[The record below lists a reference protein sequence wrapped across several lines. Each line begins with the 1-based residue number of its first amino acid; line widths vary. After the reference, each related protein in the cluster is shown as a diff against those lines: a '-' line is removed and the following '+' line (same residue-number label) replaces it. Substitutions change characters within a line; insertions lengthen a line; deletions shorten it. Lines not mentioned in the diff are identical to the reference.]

1 MLASTSLAP
10 ARRELSPEDAEM
22 WTGLIE
28 HRCGAWFSE
37 GRMYVLRN
45 CLWRQMQ
52 MHGLDRYSAYYRL
65 VLENRGEWDRLAEGI
80 VNRETRFFRHQAS
93 FTALSEELL
102 PGIMDRN
109 LRQGGSQLRLW
120 SAGCSSGEEA
130 YSLAIAA
137 SELSNCGLCQFE
149 VLGSDISTE
158 ALAAAERGRYGQR
171 ALTDTP
177 VEIQRRHF
185 ERCGNEFQVSRGIRA
200 LTRFEYFNLFDP
212 ATYPAVMQDVI
223 FCQNVFIYF
232 REAMRADVV
241 ARLARCL
248 RPGGY
253 LLAAPGE
260 LAGLPVPGFEWV
272 RLRHTMV
279 LRRSEGPGV

>member
-1 MLASTSLAP
+1 
-10 ARRELSPEDAEM
+10 M
-22 WTGLIE
+22 WSELIE
-28 HRCGAWFSE
+28 RRCGSWFSE

-52 MHGLDRYSAYYRL
+52 VHGLDRYATYYRL

-93 FTALSEELL
+93 FTALAEELL
-102 PGIMDRN
+102 PGILAHN
-109 LRQGGSQLRLW
+109 LRQGVDQVRLW

-137 SELSNCGLCQFE
+137 SEVSHGGLCQFE
-149 VLGSDISTE
+149 VLGSDLSAE
-158 ALAAAERGRYGQR
+158 ALAVAARGRYGQR
-171 ALTDTP
+171 ALIETP
-177 VEIQRRHF
+177 AEIQERYF
-185 ERCGNEFQVSRGIRA
+185 ERCGNEFQVNPAVQA
-200 LTRFEYFNLFDP
+200 LTRFEYVNLADP
-212 ATYPAVMQDVI
+212 ATYPAAMQDVI

-260 LAGLPVPGFEWV
+260 LAGLPVSGLEWL

-279 LRRSEGPGV
+279 LRAQ